1 VREQQRQS
9 QQQSRRA
16 IHAAQRSHYQPRSA
30 GAPARVSALPRPPS
44 DVPLLRSTSQPPA
57 RVRVTGSGFALALA
71 SAVAFGVMSYG
82 VHASAPAIP
91 ARQLACLRGALGLA
105 LLTPVVW
112 RRLPQVFD
120 AHARWVWIRSL
131 AGALSIL
138 CYFWNLQHTSVGTA
152 KALSDFAPIFVALF
166 SARVLHERLRP
177 LECVG
182 IALAVA
188 GALALGVPD
197 ETAPPQLAVGIGL
210 LGALAASTAYLSL
223 REAAAQYS
231 SALVVWCLCL
241 VSALSALALP
251 GEPWRALGARGF
263 ALVGLVGLSGLCG
276 QLLMTRA
283 YTALSASVASAIGLT
298 ALVWGVLLE
307 VAFDG
312 FRPGLLACAS
322 YPAVLAGVGILQWAR
337 TRARV
342 AVPRDASADAAAVA
356 SDPSEP

>member
-1 VREQQRQS
+1 
-9 QQQSRRA
+9 
-16 IHAAQRSHYQPRSA
+16 
-30 GAPARVSALPRPPS
+30 VSPWISKSRPP
-44 DVPLLRSTSQPPA
+44 P

-82 VHASAPAIP
+82 VHASAPGIP
-91 ARQLACLRGALGLA
+91 ARQLACLRGVLGLA
-105 LLTPVVW
+105 LLTPFVW

-120 AHARWVWIRSL
+120 PRARWVWIRSG

-166 SARVLHERLRP
+166 SARVLRERLGA
-177 LECVG
+177 LECAG
-182 IALAVA
+182 IALAVG
-188 GALALGVPD
+188 GALALGIP
-197 ETAPPQLAVGIGL
+197 EESAPPLRAVGIGL

-241 VSALSALALP
+241 VSALAALALP
-251 GEPWRALGARGF
+251 GEAWRPLGARGLAF
-263 ALVGLVGLSGLCG
+263 VGLVGVSGLCG

-312 FRPGLLACAS
+312 FRPGWVACAS
-322 YPAVLAGVGILQWAR
+322 YAAVLSGVGLLQAA
-337 TRARV
+337 RARGS
-342 AVPRDASADAAAVA
+342 ASAAPVA
-356 SDPSEP
+356 SASAPVLEPARADPIEP

>member
-1 VREQQRQS
+1 MPF
-9 QQQSRRA
+9 
-16 IHAAQRSHYQPRSA
+16 PRSN
-30 GAPARVSALPRPPS
+30 
-44 DVPLLRSTSQPPA
+44 SQPPA

-82 VHASAPAIP
+82 VHASASGIP
-91 ARQLACLRGALGLA
+91 ARQLACLRGVLGLA

-138 CYFWNLQHTSVGTA
+138 CYFWNLQRTSVGTA

-166 SARVLHERLRP
+166 SVRVLHERLRW
-177 LECVG
+177 LECAG

-188 GALALGVPD
+188 GALALGIPD
-197 ETAPPQLAVGIGL
+197 ESAPPPIAVGIGL

-223 REAAAQYS
+223 REAAARYS

-241 VSALSALALP
+241 VSALAALALP
-251 GEPWRALGARGF
+251 GEPWRALDARGLF
-263 ALVGLVGLSGLCG
+263 FVCIVGLSGLGG

-322 YPAVLAGVGILQWAR
+322 YAAVLAGVGLLQAAR
-337 TRARV
+337 THTAAKAVRLGRAP
-342 AVPRDASADAAAVA
+342 ALEPAPA
-356 SDPSEP
+356 DPSEP